1 MAGSVFA
8 ETEFFLLLFFS
19 FIVPFCL
26 NAFMMWKK
34 SISRTTVLASGVI
47 LIAISGLNILL
58 LQHLK
63 TMARVSPSLF
73 DDRIF
78 ASEIS
83 VALYVVPAVFGG
95 IGVNLI
101 SHILISHLR
110 DAEKKFDRDDRRNAR
125 WMNRRRVRGPKIAA
139 GATGTESTEGAATA
153 ATALP
158 SPLSVLSP
166 VRNSRRPA
174 AYLQKT
180 RRTVFAD
187 GADGFPVSSAYWKD

>member
-8 ETEFFLLLFFS
+8 EAEFFLLLFFS
-19 FIVPFCL
+19 FVVPFCL

-47 LIAISGLNILL
+47 MIAISGLNILL

-63 TMARVSPSLF
+63 AMAKLSPSLF

-110 DAEKKFDRDDRRNAR
+110 DAEKKFDREGRKSAH
-125 WMNRRRVRGPKIAA
+125 WVHRRRARRSYNRQGGEAVPGITSARP
-139 GATGTESTEGAATA
+139 SFPSL
-153 ATALP
+153 LP
-158 SPLSVLSP
+158 LLNAEN
-166 VRNSRRPA
+166 NSRHPA

-187 GADGFPVSSAYWKD
+187 GADGFPVSSAYWQD